1 VTSIDPVNVKTISK
15 PELTSLHGGNV
26 PAILEQNA
34 ITPLETTYAVRLKS
48 LNNNK
53 NTLISHKGQI
63 RIKAERESA
72 VFTTFKRAIAL
83 FIRESGLN

>member
-53 NTLISHKGQI
+53 YSYKPQRSDPDKSRT
-63 RIKAERESA
+63 R
-72 VFTTFKRAIAL
+72 KR
-83 FIRESGLN
+83 RVYNVQTRNCPVHS